1 MNDLV
6 IIHDSVE
13 RLNPH
18 RINVTIQHDPF
29 RTVTS
34 LLTEVSHQRREE
46 TWTWVQV
53 VEVAL
58 RLILVTIFPLSG
70 GRVDVAKQ
78 LKGGDGLGVE
88 IHPQR
93 LAAHD
98 GISLVE

>member
-1 MNDLV
+1 M
-6 IIHDSVE
+6 
-13 RLNPH
+13 
-18 RINVTIQHDPF
+18 
-29 RTVTS
+29 
-34 LLTEVSHQRREE
+34 
-46 TWTWVQV
+46 WVQV
-53 VEVAL
+53 VEVTL

-78 LKGGDGLGVE
+78 LKGGDGFGVE